1 MSIEMIKIYDEQKNP
16 LGITSRDIVHQ
27 KGYWH
32 DTFHCWFLKNENNI
46 DYIYFQLRSKVK
58 NDFPNL
64 LDITAAGHILANETV
79 GEGIREIK
87 EELGMD
93 VSMEDLEL
101 IGVIKDCIITENFI
115 DKEFG
120 NVYMYRVN
128 EEPVYKLQKEE
139 VSGIVRTKFKN
150 FYDFVFDKRTE
161 ITVNGFIINT
171 YDEKLEI
178 TKSVTK
184 EDFVPHSGSYLKDVV
199 TIIKNVMD
207 C

>member
-64 LDITAAGHILANETV
+64 LDITAAGHILADETV
-79 GEGIREIK
+79 GEGFREIK

-150 FYDFVFDKRTE
+150 FYDFVFEKRTE

-171 YDEKLEI
+171 YDEELEI

>member
-128 EEPVYKLQKEE
+128 EEPIYKLQKEE

-150 FYDFVFDKRTE
+150 FYDFVFEKRTE

-178 TKSVTK
+178 QKVLQK
-184 EDFVPHSGSYLKDVV
+184 KISYHTLVH
-199 TIIKNVMD
+199 I
-207 C
+207 

>member
-64 LDITAAGHILANETV
+64 LDITAAGHILADETV

-150 FYDFVFDKRTE
+150 FYDFVFEKRTE

>member
-93 VSMEDLEL
+93 V
-101 IGVIKDCIITENFI
+101 
-115 DKEFG
+115 
-120 NVYMYRVN
+120 
-128 EEPVYKLQKEE
+128 
-139 VSGIVRTKFKN
+139 
-150 FYDFVFDKRTE
+150 
-161 ITVNGFIINT
+161 
-171 YDEKLEI
+171 
-178 TKSVTK
+178 
-184 EDFVPHSGSYLKDVV
+184 
-199 TIIKNVMD
+199 
-207 C
+207 

>member
-128 EEPVYKLQKEE
+128 EEPIYKLQKEE

-150 FYDFVFDKRTE
+150 FYDFVFEKRTE

>member
-1 MSIEMIKIYDEQKNP
+1 MTIEMIKIYDEQKNP

-64 LDITAAGHILANETV
+64 LDITAAGHILADETV

-128 EEPVYKLQKEE
+128 EEPIYKLQKEE

-150 FYDFVFDKRTE
+150 FYDFVFEKRTE

>member
-1 MSIEMIKIYDEQKNP
+1 MISFTKKVTGTIP
-16 LGITSRDIVHQ
+16 
-27 KGYWH
+27 
-32 DTFHCWFLKNENNI
+32 FHCWFLKNENNI

-64 LDITAAGHILANETV
+64 LDITAAGHILADETV
-79 GEGIREIK
+79 GEGFREIK

-150 FYDFVFDKRTE
+150 FYDFVF
-161 ITVNGFIINT
+161 
-171 YDEKLEI
+171 EKL
-178 TKSVTK
+178 K
-184 EDFVPHSGSYLKDVV
+184 LL
-199 TIIKNVMD
+199 
-207 C
+207 

>member
-1 MSIEMIKIYDEQKNP
+1 MSVEMIKIYDEQKNP

>member
-1 MSIEMIKIYDEQKNP
+1 MAD
-16 LGITSRDIVHQ
+16 
-27 KGYWH
+27 
-32 DTFHCWFLKNENNI
+32 
-46 DYIYFQLRSKVK
+46 
-58 NDFPNL
+58 
-64 LDITAAGHILANETV
+64 ETV
-79 GEGIREIK
+79 GEGFREIK

-150 FYDFVFDKRTE
+150 FYDFVFEKRTE

-171 YDEKLEI
+171 YDEELEI

-199 TIIKNVMD
+199 TIIKNVMG

>member
-128 EEPVYKLQKEE
+128 KEPVYKLQKEE

-150 FYDFVFDKRTE
+150 FYDFVFEKRTE

>member
-128 EEPVYKLQKEE
+128 EELVYKLQKEE

>member
-150 FYDFVFDKRTE
+150 FYDFVFEKRTE

>member
-64 LDITAAGHILANETV
+64 LDITAAGHILADETV

-150 FYDFVFDKRTE
+150 FYDFVFEKRTE

-178 TKSVTK
+178 TKNVTK

>member
-115 DKEFG
+115 DKELG

-150 FYDFVFDKRTE
+150 FYDFVFEKRTE